1 MTSTETPPSAA
12 PAPRQGLSLV
22 QKVVYIAVAVVFGL
36 IGLAKL
42 ITWNDLPGC
51 DSTKAKN
58 TLSDIFK
65 QRKVEATRYDSIDTV
80 SKKDDEILCNAKL
93 SLKDGGK
100 VAIDY
105 KLFKENNETRL
116 LITEAKDL

>member
-12 PAPRQGLSLV
+12 PEPRQGISLV
-22 QKVVYIAVAVVFGL
+22 QKIVYIAVAVVFGL
-36 IGLAKL
+36 IGVAKL

-65 QRKVEATRYDSIDTV
+65 QRKVEATRYDSIDTM
-80 SKKDDEILCNAKL
+80 SKKDDEILCNATL

-105 KLFKENNETRL
+105 KLFKESGETRL
-116 LITEAKDL
+116 LITQAKDL